1 MWKNY
6 KSPDLAIL
14 MKTIVQMS
22 LCQQNGIFVHVNTP
36 QNVIHL
42 IDKLMKYGV
51 IAGMWELLIIF
62 ARMIQRL
69 VKPKWKS

>member
-1 MWKNY
+1 
-6 KSPDLAIL
+6 
-14 MKTIVQMS
+14 MS
-22 LCQQNGIFVHVNTP
+22 LCQQNGIFAHVNTP

-51 IAGMWELLIIF
+51 IAGMRELLIIF